1 MAKQP
6 LFHPVLRELLPE
18 LLGEDYNLSSLTA
31 NIAAPG
37 GEPMPLP
44 SDQGV
49 HAALVADSGG
59 GQYGLDAG
67 GPVGGERGDAAGA
80 GEPPV
85 AGAARAQA
93 GGGEHAT
100 GPAGTM
106 LMFDRRLWHGTG
118 ANRTTRK
125 RQTISVTNAEEAR
138 TLTPGG
144 SPLRSDGGDC
154 EAQPDGG

>member
-1 MAKQP
+1 MLEDQSEENGATRLVP
-6 LFHPVLRELLPE
+6 GSHLWPELPE
-18 LLGEDYNLSSLTA
+18 HKPEVES
-31 NIAAPG
+31 IAAT
-37 GEPMPLP
+37 
-44 SDQGV
+44 
-49 HAALVADSGG
+49 
-59 GQYGLDAG
+59 
-67 GPVGGERGDAAGA
+67 GA
-80 GEPPV
+80 
-85 AGAARAQA
+85 
-93 GGGEHAT
+93 
-100 GPAGTM
+100 AGTM